1 MKPKREKRLKNK
13 LTTEVSVK
21 VVSAHIKEP
30 PPPPN
35 KIFEGY
41 KNDRKKNTKKDKK

>member
-1 MKPKREKRLKNK
+1 MPPKKEKRLKNK

-21 VVSAHIKEP
+21 VVSAHVKEP

-41 KNDRKKNTKKDKK
+41 GIDRKKNRKKDKK